1 MNHVACEIVFIHP
14 GHRTSRVPA
23 LPRNVDEG
31 EPIDLIGFRPRLV
44 TRRTPP
50 FRNYLTLVSRR
61 CLSIFPSPASKT
73 LSSKRN
79 ALSFSHPR
87 IPSSGEREGREKKE
101 RKRGESTF
109 INIRQKS
116 GLQNQQLQRWL
127 EERGHRVHEMPSFQR
142 EDNDRRENAHYI
154 LLINLTMRARRSRL
168 TRVASVERAD
178 VQGRG
183 CGNERERGERKR
195 EMRTRRRRR
204 KTLVGCLLLV
214 KHPRL
219 LFSSAD
225 LVPIPKLRLSYMP
238 IQTSP

>member
-31 EPIDLIGFRPRLV
+31 EPTDLIGFRPRLV

-87 IPSSGEREGREKKE
+87 IPSSGEREGGEKKRAE
-101 RKRGESTF
+101 TRR
-109 INIRQKS
+109 INVYKYTA
-116 GLQNQQLQRWL
+116 
-127 EERGHRVHEMPSFQR
+127 EERFAKP
-142 EDNDRRENAHYI
+142 
-154 LLINLTMRARRSRL
+154 T
-168 TRVASVERAD
+168 VA
-178 VQGRG
+178 
-183 CGNERERGERKR
+183 
-195 EMRTRRRRR
+195 
-204 KTLVGCLLLV
+204 TLVGGEGA
-214 KHPRL
+214 PRARDAEFPKGRQRSPRERPL
-219 LFSSAD
+219 Y
-225 LVPIPKLRLSYMP
+225 PIN
-238 IQTSP
+238 

>member
-31 EPIDLIGFRPRLV
+31 EPTDLIGFRPRLV

-50 FRNYLTLVSRR
+50 FRNYLALVSRR
-61 CLSIFPSPASKT
+61 CLSIFPSPA

-87 IPSSGEREGREKKE
+87 IPSSGEREGGEKKE

-168 TRVASVERAD
+168 TRVASVERAFRD
-178 VQGRG
+178 AGVETREREERGSEKCGRG
-183 CGNERERGERKR
+183 GGGG
-195 EMRTRRRRR
+195 RRSW
-204 KTLVGCLLLV
+204 VAFC
-214 KHPRL
+214 
-219 LFSSAD
+219 S
-225 LVPIPKLRLSYMP
+225 
-238 IQTSP
+238 

>member
-87 IPSSGEREGREKKE
+87 IPSSGEREGGEKKE

-127 EERGHRVHEMPSFQR
+127 EERARDAEFPKGRQR
-142 EDNDRRENAHYI
+142 
-154 LLINLTMRARRSRL
+154 SP
-168 TRVASVERAD
+168 
-178 VQGRG
+178 
-183 CGNERERGERKR
+183 RERP
-195 EMRTRRRRR
+195 
-204 KTLVGCLLLV
+204 LY
-214 KHPRL
+214 
-219 LFSSAD
+219 
-225 LVPIPKLRLSYMP
+225 PIN
-238 IQTSP
+238 